1 MSNTKILKPDEL
13 CKDFD
18 CVAHH
23 FQQEQ
28 NSSMNILYKSL
39 TSKTPKKYWDFP

>member
-18 CVAHH
+18 CVAQH

-28 NSSMNILYKSL
+28 NSSMDVLYKSL
-39 TSKTPKKYWDFP
+39 TSKTPKKY